1 MTIAFPVTFAELLA
15 RTRGQHGTT
24 LDEKVYNA
32 LKSFEDTAHW
42 LAALKPQAFEKGV
55 VVKAVPAASSRWE
68 IKARDA
74 VIRSVFATSKAV
86 KSGEI
91 SIPGRAGKVFLR
103 QEDMLDPAAQY
114 GLTSGDVDL
123 SGLAAL
129 QILKATS
136 FTLDAERIQV
146 DAEYAERQKD
156 WAHGDHPLQA
166 LDSDLK
172 ALGVFADDPDD
183 AALQL
188 LALGNPDPELLA
200 QVQGLTSEYRGNPVR
215 DYGNF
220 QATAWYAP
228 DHVKGRTIQAK
239 ALPTRVREALKGA
252 LLITGS
258 WDSLNVPRQK
268 KAEVFDRM
276 VDLFEAAF
284 KRQQPKVVAANT
296 DDLIGKAAIMAAKRL
311 SLHTVAVQLA
321 GWDFK
326 PARMQAQ
333 YCETFPKGSDV
344 QYARDEQSVM
354 LAELASSAFTLG
366 EADEVLTHNFHRQQ
380 KQVRSLTP
388 AWVKNNGLY

>member
-1 MTIAFPVTFAELLA
+1 
-15 RTRGQHGTT
+15 
-24 LDEKVYNA
+24 
-32 LKSFEDTAHW
+32 
-42 LAALKPQAFEKGV
+42 
-55 VVKAVPAASSRWE
+55 
-68 IKARDA
+68 
-74 VIRSVFATSKAV
+74 
-86 KSGEI
+86 
-91 SIPGRAGKVFLR
+91 
-103 QEDMLDPAAQY
+103 MLDPAAQY

-239 ALPTRVREALKGA
+239 ALPFGVRNALKKA
-252 LLITGS
+252 LLIAGD
-258 WDSLNVPRQK
+258 WNSLCIPRRR
-268 KAEVFDRM
+268 KAEAFDRL
-276 VDLFEAAF
+276 VDLVEAAF
-284 KRQQPKVVAANT
+284 RRQLPKVIAADADNLTGRAAVTAAN
-296 DDLIGKAAIMAAKRL
+296 RL
-311 SLHTVAVQLA
+311 KLPTIAVQLA
-321 GWDFK
+321 GWEYK
-326 PARMQAQ
+326 PAQMQAQ
-333 YCETFPKGSDV
+333 FCERMPHGSDV
-344 QYARDEQSVM
+344 QIARAEQSVM
-354 LAELASSAFTLG
+354 LADLVTTAVTVG
-366 EADEVLTHNFHRQQ
+366 DVDEVLLHNLQRRRRP
-380 KQVRSLTP
+380 VRSLTT
-388 AWVKNNGLY
+388 AWVKHSGLYTKLASAGV